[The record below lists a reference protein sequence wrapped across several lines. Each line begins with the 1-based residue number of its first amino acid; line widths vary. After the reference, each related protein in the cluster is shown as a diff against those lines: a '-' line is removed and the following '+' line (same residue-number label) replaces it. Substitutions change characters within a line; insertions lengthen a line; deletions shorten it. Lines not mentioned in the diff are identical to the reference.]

1 MNSKKFLLSEKI
13 RIDKLEYV
21 PNNYYYSGEFG
32 YFNFGLLVGLEQIF
46 GSNESSTPLI
56 TIHTF
61 PDYCYILKN
70 LFGDKI
76 ECKEIK
82 FAKLR
87 FLNDNDENELYKKLY
102 KPIYKL
108 INMKLVSLVIKNKE
122 YISKQITTEYK
133 DDSENFICYFPR
145 FRNSG
150 TIKSD
155 FNQRN
160 SNNSECNYILNL
172 FSPKFKIFILGNETL
187 DFNYNKKNI
196 EKVDD
201 IRRAIFYLK
210 NCKFLISNDSG
221 YIDFAKNCGCK
232 DILVLRPIVD
242 YHKYFNPFNSKIT
255 IINEL
260 KELEKLTS

>member
-1 MNSKKFLLSEKI
+1 MNHQKFLLSEKI
-13 RIDKLEYV
+13 RKDNLYYV

-32 YFNFGLLVGLEQIF
+32 YFNFGLLIGLEKF
-46 GSNESSTPLI
+46 LKSSSTII

-87 FLNDNDENELYKKLY
+87 LVNDNNECEPYKKLY

-108 INMKLVSLVIKNKE
+108 LDIKLEAIDSKNKE
-122 YISKQITTEYK
+122 YISKQITTDYK
-133 DDSENFICYFPR
+133 DDAENFICYFPR
-145 FRNSG
+145 FRDSG
-150 TIKSD
+150 NIDTD
-155 FNQRN
+155 FNKRN
-160 SNNSECNYILNL
+160 SNENECNYILNL
-172 FSPKFKIFILGNETL
+172 YSSKFKIFILGNETL
-187 DFNYNKKNI
+187 NFNYNKDNI

-210 NCKFLISNDSG
+210 NCHFLISNDSG

-232 DILVLRPIVD
+232 HIIILRPIVE
-242 YHKYFNPFNSKIT
+242 YHKYFNPFNSKMT

-260 KELEKLTS
+260 KELHNII

>member
-1 MNSKKFLLSEKI
+1 MDYKKFILTEKI
-13 RIDKLEYV
+13 RKDKLNYID
-21 PNNYYYSGEFG
+21 NNYYYSGEFG
-32 YFNFGLLVGLEQIF
+32 YFNFGLLVGLEKF
-46 GSNESSTPLI
+46 LETSSTII

-61 PDYCYILKN
+61 PDYCYIIKN

-87 FLNDNDENELYKKLY
+87 LLNDNSEFESYKNLY

-108 INMKLVSLVIKNKE
+108 FDMKGVTLISTNKE

-145 FRNSG
+145 FRDSG
-150 TIKSD
+150 DIKTD
-155 FNQRN
+155 FLKRN
-160 SNNSECNYILNL
+160 SNKNECNYILNL
-172 FSPKFKIFILGNETL
+172 FSSKFKIFILGNETL
-187 DFNYNKKNI
+187 SFNYNKQNI
-196 EKVDD
+196 EKVED
-201 IRRAIFYLK
+201 IKRAIFYLK

-221 YIDFAKNCGCK
+221 FIDFAKNCGCNH
-232 DILVLRPIVD
+232 IIILRPIVA
-242 YHKYFNPFNSKIT
+242 YHKIFNPFNSKIT

-260 KELEKLTS
+260 KELHAFQ